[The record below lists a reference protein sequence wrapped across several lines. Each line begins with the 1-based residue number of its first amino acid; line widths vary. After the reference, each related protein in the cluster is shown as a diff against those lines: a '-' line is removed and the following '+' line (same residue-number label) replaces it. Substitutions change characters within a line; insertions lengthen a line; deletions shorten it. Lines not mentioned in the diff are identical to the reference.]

1 MRRLSRVAGRALVRP
16 IASSGGRTSRY
27 LASLWLKF
35 ARYFET
41 AFDPDD
47 DDTAAAITFVTGG
60 IGAPVLF
67 PSAKAVAA
75 WHEPDSRA
83 GRSEDVRPPQKPL
96 SVLILSTDSKTYGGI
111 QRYAQ
116 MWAQAAYELGYR
128 SRTVVLWRGG
138 VKPESRV
145 GPARAARFL
154 LTAMA
159 VALVRRPVAVVAT
172 HIGLSPVAWTIGR
185 VLGIPY
191 AVSLHGDD
199 SWRVPTKKSI
209 RRAVTR
215 ADLLIPVSHFTREVV
230 RRWADVRLER
240 TYVTGSI
247 LSPRLE
253 LLAARAEPE
262 SYAAALESRSSVAYT
277 NLRCLQH
284 LHESRIPTG
293 FPPWDRASEVGE
305 PAPLEASN
313 GHESG
318 VQTIL
323 TVARLDA
330 NAPYKRHDLV
340 LRAVAELRAKYPRLR
355 YLVVGDGSY
364 RPHLQRLAETLGVAD
379 IVEFTGKLTEDELAR
394 CYGTAT
400 CFAMPS
406 RISLEPAEGEGFGLV
421 YLEAGIWGVP
431 SVAARAG
438 GSAETVLDG
447 ISGLLA
453 DPDSPDG
460 VKTALDSILSDPARR
475 RELGRMARIRALEF
489 SYPRFRR
496 RVKAVLHALEAA
508 RRSPADADLRSV
520 ASSIEPEYPRFSLC
534 DCQEQSNGESPD
546 LESID
551 ESSSVI
557 T

>member
-1 MRRLSRVAGRALVRP
+1 MRH
-16 IASSGGRTSRY
+16 
-27 LASLWLKF
+27 LASLWLKL
-35 ARYFET
+35 ARYLEA

-47 DDTAAAITFVTGG
+47 DETAAAITFATGG

-67 PSAKAVAA
+67 PSARTVAA
-75 WHEPDSRA
+75 WHEADSGA
-83 GRSEDVRPPQKPL
+83 GQGEDGRSSRERP

-128 SRTVVLWRGG
+128 PRTVVLWRGG

-145 GPARAARFL
+145 GPARAARFA
-154 LTAMA
+154 LTAVA
-159 VALVRRPVAVVAT
+159 VALLRKPVAVVAT
-172 HIGLSPVAWTIGR
+172 HIGLSPVAWAIR
-185 VLGIPY
+185 LVLGVPY

-199 SWRVPTKKSI
+199 SWSVPTKKTT
-209 RRAVTR
+209 RRAVGR
-215 ADLLIPVSHFTREVV
+215 ADLLIPVSHFTRDVV
-230 RRWADVRLER
+230 KRWVGLPLER

-253 LLAARAEPE
+253 FLAGRAEPE
-262 SYAAALESRSSVAYT
+262 CYADALRARSSAAHANGMRRQPLQESRMPKDS
-277 NLRCLQH
+277 
-284 LHESRIPTG
+284 
-293 FPPWDRASEVGE
+293 PPRERVGEVGE
-305 PAPLEASN
+305 PVFSE
-313 GHESG
+313 GGQVHESG
-318 VQTIL
+318 TQTIL
-323 TVARLDA
+323 TVARLDG

-364 RPHLQRLAETLGVAD
+364 RPHLRRLAETLGVTD
-379 IVEFTGKLTEDELAR
+379 IVEFTGKIPEDELAR
-394 CYGTAT
+394 RYGTAT

-438 GSAETVLDG
+438 GSTETVLEG

-453 DPDSPDG
+453 DPDSLDD
-460 VKTALDSILSDPARR
+460 VKAALDSILSDPARR
-475 RELGRMARIRALEF
+475 AELGRMARIRALEF

-496 RVKAVLHALEAA
+496 RVKAVLRALEVA
-508 RRSPADADLRSV
+508 RQFPGAELRSI
-520 ASSIEPEYPRFSLC
+520 ASSIEPEYPRFSLFA
-534 DCQEQSNGESPD
+534 CQEQSDGGSR
-546 LESID
+546 SD
-551 ESSSVI
+551 ESLDEPGCVL
-557 T
+557 TQ